1 MEDVRTKAGY
11 VALVGRPNVG
21 KSSLLNAMV
30 GEKLS
35 IVTPHAQTTRDKV
48 LGIFSSED
56 AQIVF
61 VDTPGLLE
69 PAYALHRSML
79 EAAYDAIRDADVV
92 LLLLDSTRP
101 DERPAPEALD
111 ELRRRLS
118 VLYVAINKIDIA
130 KPGALAALTTW
141 TRQELGKEP
150 LLISATEQSG
160 IDLLR
165 DTLISTMPQSP
176 FFYPADELAVQSVR
190 FFVEE
195 LIRETLFEQYEDEV
209 PYATVARIEEF
220 REDRSPIYIRATV
233 YVERESQKPIII
245 GKQGAGVRRL
255 GEVARGKIER
265 FIDTPVYLDLWVKA
279 MPGWR
284 NKSASLQFLG
294 YPVPVDKQR
303 DHQRGA

>member
-21 KSSLLNAMV
+21 KSSLLNAMI

-48 LGIFSSED
+48 LGIYTTDD

-69 PAYALHRSML
+69 PAYALHQSML
-79 EAAYDAIRDADVV
+79 AAAYDAIRDVDVV
-92 LLLLDSTRP
+92 LLLLDPTRP
-101 DERPAPEALD
+101 DERPAPEALA
-111 ELRRRLS
+111 ELKRRLD
-118 VLYVAINKIDIA
+118 VLQVAINKTDVA
-130 KPGALAALTTW
+130 KAESIESLTEWVRTEFGMDPVLVSA
-141 TRQELGKEP
+141 TAGTGVEQLRE
-150 LLISATEQSG
+150 LLIDA
-160 IDLLR
+160 L
-165 DTLISTMPQSP
+165 PASP

-195 LIRETLFEQYEDEV
+195 LIRETVFEQYDQEV
-209 PYATVARIEEF
+209 PYATVARIEDF
-220 REDRSPIYIRATV
+220 REDRTPVYIRATI

-245 GKQGAGVRRL
+245 GKQGAGVRKL
-255 GEVARGKIER
+255 GEIARGKIER
-265 FIDTPVYLDLWVKA
+265 FIGSPVYLDLWVKA

-294 YPVPVDKQR
+294 YPVPAKSSH